1 MIPMFYDEVLKRNRA
16 MADTLE
22 DVSVIASKKGSVSDK
37 IVFMVN
43 KELRELD
50 LLPQDPLGAQFY
62 AYIEELVPPLRA
74 GVKETQDFVKNR
86 KRRG

>member
-16 MADTLE
+16 MADILE
-22 DVSVIASKKGSVSDK
+22 DVSVIASKKGSVSDETYSL
-37 IVFMVN
+37 VN
-43 KELRELD
+43 GRLQELD
-50 LLPQDPLGAQFY
+50 LLPEDLLGAQFY

-74 GVKETQDFVKNR
+74 GVKETQDFVKSW